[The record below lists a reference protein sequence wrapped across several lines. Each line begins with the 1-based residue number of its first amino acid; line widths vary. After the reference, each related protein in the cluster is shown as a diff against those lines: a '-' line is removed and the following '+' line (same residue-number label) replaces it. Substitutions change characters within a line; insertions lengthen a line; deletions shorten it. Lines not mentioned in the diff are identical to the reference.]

1 MVFPLFF
8 ENNFLFLA
16 LMVKFINKYN
26 EKENFVVVYFCFEFL
41 FAS

>member
-8 ENNFLFLA
+8 DDNVLFLA
-16 LMVKFINKYN
+16 LMVEFINKYN
-26 EKENFVVVYFCFEFL
+26 EKEDFVAVYFCFEFL